1 MLYNSI
7 ESAGFY
13 VPGGKALYPSSVLM
27 NAIPAL
33 VAGVE
38 RRVMVSPI
46 SDLKKS
52 SIVLAAGYIAGVTEV
67 FCMGGAHSVA
77 ALAYGTKTIEPVN
90 KIVGPGNAYVAE
102 AKRQV
107 FGIVGIDSIAGPSEV
122 LIVSDDTSSPEHIAI
137 DLLSQ
142 AEHDEQA
149 QAILITDSLEF
160 SIKVELAIEKFLKD
174 FDQSLEVIILENSAR
189 TAQDAAKALDCNVG
203 AIVKSL
209 LFRAGDDFIL
219 CLVAGDKRCSLNK
232 LKKFKDKKDISMA
245 SPEEVK
251 TQTGYTIGG
260 VSPIGH
266 LNKIEIIID
275 KSLER
280 FNQLFAAAGHPNCVF
295 KINFIN
301 IQKITNG
308 KVEDIIE

>member
-1 MLYNSI
+1 MSLLD
-7 ESAGFY
+7 
-13 VPGGKALYPSSVLM
+13 K
-27 NAIPAL
+27 
-33 VAGVE
+33 
-38 RRVMVSPI
+38 
-46 SDLKKS
+46 
-52 SIVLAAGYIAGVTEV
+52 
-67 FCMGGAHSVA
+67 
-77 ALAYGTKTIEPVN
+77 EPV
-90 KIVGPGNAYVAE
+90 
-102 AKRQV
+102 KR
-107 FGIVGIDSIAGPSEV
+107 A
-122 LIVSDDTSSPEHIAI
+122 
-137 DLLSQ
+137 
-142 AEHDEQA
+142 
-149 QAILITDSLEF
+149 
-160 SIKVELAIEKFLKD
+160 EKFLKD
-174 FDQSLEVIILENSAR
+174 FDKSLEVIILENSAR

-232 LKKFKDKKDISMA
+232 LKKLKDKKDISMA

-275 KSLER
+275 NSLER
-280 FNQLFAAAGHPNCVF
+280 FNELFAAAGHPNCVF

-308 KVEDIIE
+308 KIKDIIE

>member
-1 MLYNSI
+1 MSLLD
-7 ESAGFY
+7 
-13 VPGGKALYPSSVLM
+13 K
-27 NAIPAL
+27 
-33 VAGVE
+33 
-38 RRVMVSPI
+38 
-46 SDLKKS
+46 
-52 SIVLAAGYIAGVTEV
+52 
-67 FCMGGAHSVA
+67 
-77 ALAYGTKTIEPVN
+77 EPV
-90 KIVGPGNAYVAE
+90 
-102 AKRQV
+102 KR
-107 FGIVGIDSIAGPSEV
+107 A
-122 LIVSDDTSSPEHIAI
+122 
-137 DLLSQ
+137 
-142 AEHDEQA
+142 
-149 QAILITDSLEF
+149 
-160 SIKVELAIEKFLKD
+160 EKFLKS

-189 TAQDAAKALDCNVG
+189 TAQDAVKALDCNVG

-209 LFRAGDDFIL
+209 LFRAEDDFIL

-280 FNQLFAAAGHPNCVF
+280 FIQLFAAAGHPNCVF

-308 KVEDIIE
+308 KIKDIIEWDNLN